1 MNVQRRNFLQMMAG
15 GLATLLL
22 APASVLAA
30 IWNKAAFQSTDFAGA
45 IAGLHIPK
53 ITPSDQ
59 IEVIAPDR
67 AENGAVVQVEVRSH
81 IPGSEAIMILV
92 AKNPTSLIADFT
104 FSNGAD
110 PFVVTRIKMA
120 ETDDVQAVVKVGDQ
134 YFSAKKNVVVLE
146 NGCN

>member
-1 MNVQRRNFLQMMAG
+1 MQRRNFLQVMAG
-15 GLATLLL
+15 GLAAVML
-22 APASVLAA
+22 APLSALAA
-30 IWNKAAFQSTDFAGA
+30 AWNKPAFQATELAEA
-45 IAGLHIPK
+45 VAGLHIAPL
-53 ITPSDQ
+53 TPSDQ

-81 IPGSEAIMILV
+81 IAGSEAIAILV
-92 AKNPTSLIADFT
+92 SKNPTPLIANFM

-120 ETDDVQAVVKVGDQ
+120 ETDDVQAIVKVGDR
-134 YFSAKKNVVVLE
+134 YFTAKKNVVVLE

>member
-1 MNVQRRNFLQMMAG
+1 MQRRNFLQMMAG
-15 GLATLLL
+15 GLAALLL
-22 APASVLAA
+22 APAGALAA

-45 IAGLHIPK
+45 IAGLHIPN

-110 PFVVTRIKMA
+110 SFVVTRIKMA
-120 ETDDVQAVVKVGDQ
+120 ETDDVQAVVKAGDQ